1 MYNLLGNIKIK
12 YKLWVIIALMAM
24 GTAVLISVSLM
35 SLKEN
40 LLEDRKQKTKHVVET
55 VYSFL
60 HHYYA
65 QEQSGALTREAA
77 QQAASKAIERLR
89 YDKDEYFWINDMNAV
104 VVMHPIKPSLNGKN
118 LSGLADANG
127 KKIFT
132 EFVGVVKQAG
142 EGYVSYLWPKPGH
155 EEPQAKISY
164 VKGFAPW
171 GWIVGNGIYLNDMD
185 DIFWAT
191 LVQYSIT
198 VGILTLLIGGLA
210 LFIIH
215 MITTQITRLKN
226 TMVDVKDSG
235 DLRQRVDISN
245 KDELGDMAGAFNHMM
260 DKFQNIV
267 NSVGQSTGQLTEAIN
282 QMGTI
287 TESTTKGVTRQRT
300 ETEQSAAAMN
310 EMAAS
315 AQQTASIAEQ
325 ANEATRAAHE
335 QTEHGLRIVEE
346 ATRSINELAHDVQQ
360 SSEVINELESHT
372 AKIESIL
379 DVIGGISEQTN
390 LLALNAAIEAARAG
404 EQGRG
409 FAVVADEVRQLAQR
423 SAEST
428 QQIQDM
434 IHELQSRS
442 KIAVDAMR
450 TSQSKAETTVER
462 AAEAGES
469 FRTIADSMQQISSLN
484 AQIVNAAEEQSSVA
498 DELNQNLV
506 SIAQVSEE
514 TEQGTSLI
522 KASGQEL
529 TQNAHNLNNLIKQFR
544 T

>member
-35 SLKEN
+35 SLKDN

-55 VYSFL
+55 VHSFL
-60 HHYYA
+60 HYYYSK
-65 QEQSGALTREAA
+65 EQSGALSREAA
-77 QQAASKAIERLR
+77 QQAASQAIEKLR
-89 YDKDEYFWINDMNAV
+89 YDQDEYFWINDMNAV

-118 LSGLADANG
+118 LSNLADANG

-132 EFVGVVKQAG
+132 EFVGVVKKAG
-142 EGYVSYLWPKPGH
+142 EGYVNYLWPKPGH
-155 EEPQAKISY
+155 EEPQAKVSY

-171 GWIVGNGIYLNDMD
+171 GWIIGNGIYLNDMD
-185 DIFWAT
+185 EIFWAT

-226 TMVDVKDSG
+226 TMVNVKDSG

-267 NSVGQSTGQLTEAIN
+267 NSVGQSTSQLTQAIN

-287 TESTTKGVTRQRT
+287 TESTTEGVTRQRT

-360 SSEVINELESHT
+360 SSEVINELENHT

-442 KIAVDAMR
+442 KVAVDAMK

-469 FRTIADSMQQISSLN
+469 FRTIADSMQQISTLN

-514 TEQGTSLI
+514 TEQGTGLI

>member
-12 YKLWVIIALMAM
+12 YKLWIIIGLMAM

-35 SLKEN
+35 SLKDN
-40 LLEDRKQKTKHVVET
+40 LLEDRKIKTKHVVET
-55 VYSFL
+55 VHGFL
-60 HHYYA
+60 NHYYGM
-65 QEQSGALTREAA
+65 EQSGELSRQEA
-77 QQAASKAIERLR
+77 QQAAQKAIEALR

-104 VVMHPIKPSLNGKN
+104 VIMHPIKPALNGKDLTN
-118 LSGLADANG
+118 LEDANG
-127 KKIFT
+127 KKIFS
-132 EFVGVVKQAG
+132 EFVGVVKASG
-142 EGYVSYLWPKPGH
+142 EGYVNYLWPKPGH
-155 EEPQAKISY
+155 DDPQAKVSY
-164 VKGFAPW
+164 VKGFSPW

-185 DIFWAT
+185 DIFWKT
-191 LVQYSIT
+191 LLHYSIT
-198 VGILTLLIGGLA
+198 VGILSLLIGGLA

-215 MITTQITRLKN
+215 IITVQITTLKN

-235 DLRQRVDISN
+235 DLRERVDISTT
-245 KDELGDMAGAFNHMM
+245 DELGDMAGAFNHMM

-267 NSVGQSTGQLTEAIN
+267 NSVDQSTQQLTHAIT
-282 QMGTI
+282 QMSDI
-287 TESTTKGVTRQRT
+287 TESTIEGVTRQRS
-300 ETEQSAAAMN
+300 ETEQSAAGMN

-315 AQQTASIAEQ
+315 AQQTAGIADQ
-325 ANEATRAAHE
+325 ANEATRQAHE
-335 QTEHGLRIVEE
+335 QTENGLRIVEE
-346 ATRSINELAHDVQQ
+346 ATGSINELAGEVEEA
-360 SSEVINELESHT
+360 SSVINALEDHT

-428 QQIQDM
+428 QQIQEM

-442 KIAVDAMR
+442 KVAVDVMN
-450 TSQSKAETTVER
+450 TSRSKAETTVTK
-462 AAEAGES
+462 ATEAGEA
-469 FRTIADSMQQISSLN
+469 FRTIAESMQQISSLN
-484 AQIVNAAEEQSSVA
+484 AQIMTAADEQSNVA
-498 DELNQNLV
+498 NEMSQNLV
-506 SIAQVSEE
+506 SISNVSEE

-522 KASGQEL
+522 RESGREL
-529 TQNAHNLNNLIKQFR
+529 QQNAHNLEALIKQFK

>member
-1 MYNLLGNIKIK
+1 MHNLLGNIKIK
-12 YKLWVIIALMAM
+12 YKLWVIIGLMAM

-35 SLKEN
+35 SLKDN
-40 LLEDRKQKTKHVVET
+40 LLEDRKTKTKHVVET
-55 VYSFL
+55 VHGFL
-60 HHYYA
+60 DHYYGLEKSGQLNRQQA
-65 QEQSGALTREAA
+65 QEAA
-77 QQAASKAIERLR
+77 KKAIESLR

-104 VVMHPIKPSLNGKN
+104 VVMHPIKPALNGKDLTN
-118 LSGLADANG
+118 LEDANG
-127 KKIFT
+127 KKIFS
-132 EFVGVVKQAG
+132 EFVGVVKASG
-142 EGYVSYLWPKPGH
+142 EGYVNYLWPKPGH
-155 EEPQAKISY
+155 DDPQAKVSY

-185 DIFWAT
+185 EIFWKT
-191 LVQYSIT
+191 LLHYSVT
-198 VGILTLLIGGLA
+198 VGILSLLIGGLA

-215 MITTQITRLKN
+215 IITVQITTLKN

-235 DLRQRVDISN
+235 DLRERVDIN
-245 KDELGDMAGAFNHMM
+245 TTDELGDMAGAFNHMM

-267 NSVGQSTGQLTEAIN
+267 NSVDQSTQQLSHAIT
-282 QMGTI
+282 QMSDI
-287 TESTTKGVTRQRT
+287 TESTIDGVTRQRS
-300 ETEQSAAAMN
+300 ETEQSAAGMN

-315 AQQTASIAEQ
+315 AQQTAHIADQ
-325 ANEATRAAHE
+325 ANETTRQAHE
-335 QTEHGLRIVEE
+335 QTENGLRIVEE
-346 ATRSINELAHDVQQ
+346 ATGSISELATEVEEA
-360 SSEVINELESHT
+360 SNVINALEDHT

-428 QQIQDM
+428 KQIQEM

-442 KIAVDAMR
+442 KIAVDVMNTSR
-450 TSQSKAETTVER
+450 TKAETTVTK
-462 AAEAGES
+462 ANEAGEA
-469 FRTIADSMQQISSLN
+469 FRTIAESMQQISSLN
-484 AQIVNAAEEQSSVA
+484 AQIMTAADEQSNVA
-498 DELNQNLV
+498 NEMSQNLV
-506 SIAQVSEE
+506 SISNVSEE

-522 KASGQEL
+522 RESGREL
-529 TQNAHNLNNLIKQFR
+529 QQNAHNLETLIKQFK

>member
-35 SLKEN
+35 SLKDN

-55 VYSFL
+55 VHSFL
-60 HHYYA
+60 HYYYSK
-65 QEQSGALTREAA
+65 EQSGALSREAA
-77 QQAASKAIERLR
+77 QQAASQAIEKLR
-89 YDKDEYFWINDMNAV
+89 YDQDEYFWINDMNAV

-118 LSGLADANG
+118 LSNLADANG

-132 EFVGVVKQAG
+132 EFVGVVKKAG
-142 EGYVSYLWPKPGH
+142 EGYVNYLWPKPGH
-155 EEPQAKISY
+155 EEPQAKVSY

-185 DIFWAT
+185 EIFWAT

-215 MITTQITRLKN
+215 MITTQVTRLKN
-226 TMVDVKDSG
+226 TMVAVKDSG
-235 DLRQRVDISN
+235 DLRERVDIN
-245 KDELGDMAGAFNHMM
+245 TKDELGDMAGAFNHMM

-267 NSVGQSTGQLTEAIN
+267 NSVGQSTSQLTEAIN

-325 ANEATRAAHE
+325 ASEATRAAHE

-346 ATRSINELAHDVQQ
+346 ATRSINELAQNVQQ
-360 SSEVINELESHT
+360 SSEVINELENHT

-442 KIAVDAMR
+442 KVAVDSMH

-462 AAEAGES
+462 AAEAGKS
-469 FRTIADSMQQISSLN
+469 FRTIAESMQQISTLN

-514 TEQGTSLI
+514 TEQGTGLI

-529 TQNAHNLNNLIKQFR
+529 TQNAHNLNSLIKQFR

>member
-1 MYNLLGNIKIK
+1 MYHFLGNIKIK
-12 YKLWVIIALMAM
+12 YKLWVIIGLMAM

-55 VYSFL
+55 VHSFL
-60 HHYYA
+60 TYYHN
-65 QEQSGALTREAA
+65 QETSGVMPREVA
-77 QQAASKAIERLR
+77 QQAAREAIEKLR
-89 YDKDEYFWINDMNAV
+89 YDKDEYFWINDMDAV

-118 LSGLADANG
+118 LSGLKDANG
-127 KKIFT
+127 KQIFT
-132 EFVGVVKQAG
+132 EFVGVVKQSG
-142 EGYVSYLWPKPGH
+142 EGYVNYLWPKPGH

-164 VKGFAPW
+164 VKGFSPW

-185 DIFWAT
+185 EIFWQT

-215 MITTQITRLKN
+215 MITVQVTTLKN
-226 TMVDVKDSG
+226 TMVAVKDSG
-235 DLRQRVDISN
+235 NLRQRVDIN
-245 KDELGDMAGAFNHMM
+245 TTDELGDMAGAFNHMM
-260 DKFQNIV
+260 ESFQNIV
-267 NSVGQSTGQLTEAIN
+267 NSVDSSTNQLTHAID
-282 QMGTI
+282 QMSNI
-287 TESTTKGVTRQRT
+287 TESTIDGVSRQRS

-310 EMAAS
+310 QMAAS
-315 AQQTASIAEQ
+315 AQQTANIAEQ
-325 ANEATRAAHE
+325 ANEATRTAHS
-335 QTEHGLRIVEE
+335 QTEHGLSIVEE
-346 ATRSINELAHDVQQ
+346 ATRSIDELAQDVQK
-360 SSEVINELESHT
+360 SSDVINQLEDHT
-372 AKIESIL
+372 SKIESIL

-428 QQIQDM
+428 QQIQEM

-442 KIAVDAMR
+442 KVAVEAMQ
-450 TSQSKAETTVER
+450 TSREKAVATVER
-462 AAEAGES
+462 AADAGES
-469 FRTIADSMQQISSLN
+469 FRTIAGSMEQISSLN

-498 DELNQNLV
+498 DEMNRNLI
-506 SIAQVSEE
+506 SIASVSEE
-514 TEQGTSLI
+514 TEQGTALI
-522 KASGQEL
+522 KESGQAL
-529 TQNAHNLNNLIKQFR
+529 TQNAHDLNTLIKQFR

>member
-442 KIAVDAMR
+442 EIAVDAMR

>member
-35 SLKEN
+35 SLKDN

-60 HHYYA
+60 HYYHG
-65 QEQSGALTREAA
+65 QEQSGALSREAA
-77 QQAASKAIERLR
+77 QQAASQAIEKLR
-89 YDKDEYFWINDMNAV
+89 YDQDEYFWINDMNAV

-118 LSGLADANG
+118 LSNLADANG

-132 EFVGVVKQAG
+132 EFVGTVKKSG

-185 DIFWAT
+185 EIFWAT

-215 MITTQITRLKN
+215 MITTQVTRLKN
-226 TMVDVKDSG
+226 TMVAVKDSG
-235 DLRQRVDISN
+235 DLRERVDIN
-245 KDELGDMAGAFNHMM
+245 TKDELGDMAGAFNHMM

-267 NSVGQSTGQLTEAIN
+267 NSVGQSTSQLTQAID
-282 QMGTI
+282 QMGSI
-287 TESTTKGVTRQRT
+287 TESTTEGVARQRT

-315 AQQTASIAEQ
+315 AQQTANIAEQ

-335 QTEHGLRIVEE
+335 QTEHGLRIVED
-346 ATRSINELAHDVQQ
+346 ATHSINELAQDVKQ
-360 SSEVINELESHT
+360 SSDVINELENHT

-442 KIAVDAMR
+442 KVAVDAMK

-462 AAEAGES
+462 AADAGES
-469 FRTIADSMQQISSLN
+469 FRTIADSMQQISTLN

>member
-1 MYNLLGNIKIK
+1 MNNLLGNIKIK

-55 VYSFL
+55 VHSFL
-60 HHYYA
+60 HYYY
-65 QEQSGALTREAA
+65 QLETSGALSREDAQTAA
-77 QQAASKAIERLR
+77 KTAIEKLR
-89 YDKDEYFWINDMNAV
+89 YDGDEYFWINDMSAV
-104 VVMHPIKPSLNGKN
+104 MVMHPIKPSLVGKD
-118 LSGLADANG
+118 LSALEDPNG
-127 KKIFT
+127 KKLFS
-132 EFVGVVKQAG
+132 EFVRVVRADG
-142 EGYVSYLWPKPGH
+142 EGYVGYLWPKPGH
-155 EEPQAKISY
+155 EAPQAKISY

-185 DIFWAT
+185 QIFWET

-215 MITTQITRLKN
+215 MITVQVTTLKN
-226 TMVDVKDSG
+226 TMVAVKDSG
-235 DLRQRVDISN
+235 DLRERVNINST
-245 KDELGDMAGAFNHMM
+245 DELGDMAGAFNHMM

-267 NSVGQSTGQLTEAIN
+267 TSVGDSTGQLTRAIDD
-282 QMGTI
+282 MGSI
-287 TESTTKGVTRQRT
+287 TQATTDGVARQRS
-300 ETEQSAAAMN
+300 ETELSAAGMN
-310 EMAAS
+310 QMAAS
-315 AQQTASIAEQ
+315 AQQTAGIAEQ
-325 ANEATRAAHE
+325 ASEATRSAYE
-335 QTEHGLRIVEE
+335 QTENGLRIVED
-346 ATRSINELAHDVQQ
+346 ATRSIEELAQDVQK
-360 SSEVINELESHT
+360 SSDVINQLEEHT

-428 QQIQDM
+428 QQIQEM

-442 KIAVDAMR
+442 KVAV
-450 TSQSKAETTVER
+450 TSMNTSREKAQETV
-462 AAEAGES
+462 AKAGEAGES
-469 FRTIADSMQQISSLN
+469 FRTIAGSMELISSLN
-484 AQIVNAAEEQSSVA
+484 AQIMTAAEEQSSVA
-498 DELNQNLV
+498 DEMSQNLV
-506 SIAQVSEE
+506 SIAAVSEE
-514 TEQGTSLI
+514 TENGTNRI
-522 KASGQEL
+522 KASGEAL
-529 TQNAHNLNNLIKQFR
+529 KSNAHSLNDLIRQF
-544 T
+544 TT

>member
-12 YKLWVIIALMAM
+12 YKLWIIIGLMAM

-35 SLKEN
+35 SLKDN
-40 LLEDRKQKTKHVVET
+40 LLEDRKIKTKHVVET
-55 VYSFL
+55 VHGFL
-60 HHYYA
+60 NHYYGM
-65 QEQSGALTREAA
+65 EQSGELSRQEA
-77 QQAASKAIERLR
+77 QQAAQKAIEALR
-89 YDKDEYFWINDMNAV
+89 YDKDEYFWINDMKAV
-104 VVMHPIKPSLNGKN
+104 VIMHPIKPALNGKDLTN
-118 LSGLADANG
+118 LEDANG
-127 KKIFT
+127 KKIFS
-132 EFVGVVKQAG
+132 EFVGVVKASG
-142 EGYVSYLWPKPGH
+142 EGYVNYLWPKPGH
-155 EEPQAKISY
+155 DDPQAKVSY

-185 DIFWAT
+185 DIFWKT
-191 LVQYSIT
+191 LLHYSIT
-198 VGILTLLIGGLA
+198 VGILSLLIGGLA

-215 MITTQITRLKN
+215 IITVQITTLKN

-235 DLRQRVDISN
+235 DLRERVDISTT
-245 KDELGDMAGAFNHMM
+245 DELGDMAGAFNHMM

-267 NSVGQSTGQLTEAIN
+267 NSVDQSTQQLTHAIT
-282 QMGTI
+282 QMSDI
-287 TESTTKGVTRQRT
+287 TESTIEGVTRQRS
-300 ETEQSAAAMN
+300 ETEQSAAGMN

-315 AQQTASIAEQ
+315 AQQTAGIADQ
-325 ANEATRAAHE
+325 ANEATRQAHE
-335 QTEHGLRIVEE
+335 QTENGLRIVEE
-346 ATRSINELAHDVQQ
+346 ATGSINELAGEVEEA
-360 SSEVINELESHT
+360 SSVINALEDHT

-428 QQIQDM
+428 QQIQEM

-442 KIAVDAMR
+442 KVAVDVMN
-450 TSQSKAETTVER
+450 TSRSKAETTVTK
-462 AAEAGES
+462 ATEAGEA
-469 FRTIADSMQQISSLN
+469 FRTIAESMQQISSLN
-484 AQIVNAAEEQSSVA
+484 AQIMTAADEQSNVA
-498 DELNQNLV
+498 NEMSQNLV
-506 SIAQVSEE
+506 SISNVSEE

-522 KASGQEL
+522 RESGREL
-529 TQNAHNLNNLIKQFR
+529 QQNAHNLEALIKQFK